1 MSEQLDLASNVL
13 GYIGAGLIVLLYFL
27 NQAGLLS
34 SSDLRFPALNLCAAL
49 MLLFSLYF
57 HVNLPSVVIELF
69 WAAISIYG
77 IGRCLRA
84 RAKSGV

>member
-1 MSEQLDLASNVL
+1 MSEQLDLASSII
-13 GYIGAGLIVLLYFL
+13 GYVGAGFIILLYFL
-27 NQAGLLS
+27 NQTGALS
-34 SSDLRFPALNLCAAL
+34 SSDLRYPALNLCGAAL
-49 MLLFSLYF
+49 LLISLTV

-84 RAKSGV
+84 RAKTRV